1 MLLNVDRLKTYF
13 YTSEGIIRAVDD
25 VSFNIERGRILG
37 IVGESGCGK
46 SMTALSIMRLVPS
59 PGKIVGG
66 NISFDGHDL
75 LNLSNEEIRRL
86 RGDRMAMIFQ
96 DPMTSLNPVF
106 TIGEQIAEI
115 LRTHRGLKKSAALEK
130 AESLLQN
137 VGIPDPERRIRE
149 YPHQMSG
156 GMRQRVM
163 IAMAISCEP
172 SLIIADEPTTA
183 LDVTIQAQILRLL
196 KGLTES
202 LNTALILIS
211 HDLGII
217 AETAD
222 EVGVMYA
229 GKVVEYAT
237 TTELFA
243 NPLHPYTIG
252 LLESIPR
259 FGEVK
264 EDRLRTIK
272 GVVPKLSELP
282 EGCKFNPRCK
292 YVIEKCIN
300 AEPELIDTGGGHLVR
315 CWVDLNKSNI
325 KYQK

>member
-1 MLLNVDRLKTYF
+1 MLLTVDRLKTYF

-25 VSFNIERGRILG
+25 VSFKIERGRILG

-46 SMTALSIMRLVPS
+46 SMTAMSIMRLVPS

-66 NISFDGHDL
+66 HINFDGHDL
-75 LNLSNEEIRRL
+75 LKLSNEEIRRL

-115 LRTHRGLKKSAALEK
+115 LRTHRGLKKSAALERT
-130 AESLLQN
+130 ESLLQN
-137 VGIPDPERRIRE
+137 VGIPDPARRIRE

-196 KGLTES
+196 KGLTDS

-237 TTELFA
+237 TKELFA

-272 GVVPKLSELP
+272 GAVPKLSELP
-282 EGCKFNPRCK
+282 AGCKFNPRCK
-292 YVIEKCIN
+292 YVIEKCNN
-300 AEPELIDTGGGHLVR
+300 AEPELIDTGVGHLVR
-315 CWVDLNKSNI
+315 CWVDLNKS
-325 KYQK
+325 KSK

>member
-1 MLLNVDRLKTYF
+1 MLLTVDRLKTYF

-25 VSFNIERGRILG
+25 VSFKIERGRILG

-46 SMTALSIMRLVPS
+46 SMTAMSIMRLVPS

-66 NISFDGHDL
+66 NINFDGHDL
-75 LNLSNEEIRRL
+75 LKLSNEEIRRL

-115 LRTHRGLKKSAALEK
+115 LRTHRGLKKSAALERT
-130 AESLLQN
+130 ESLLQN
-137 VGIPDPERRIRE
+137 VGIPDPARRIRE

-196 KGLTES
+196 KGLTDS

-237 TTELFA
+237 TKELFA

-282 EGCKFNPRCK
+282 AGCKFNPRCK
-292 YVIEKCIN
+292 YIIEKCNN

-315 CWVDLNKSNI
+315 CWVDLNKS
-325 KYQK
+325 KSK

>member
-1 MLLNVDRLKTYF
+1 MLLTVDRLKTYF

-25 VSFNIERGRILG
+25 VSFKIERGRILG

-46 SMTALSIMRLVPS
+46 SMTAMSIMRLVPS

-66 NISFDGHDL
+66 HINFDGHDL
-75 LNLSNEEIRRL
+75 LKLSNEEIRRL

-115 LRTHRGLKKSAALEK
+115 LRTHRGLKKSAALERT
-130 AESLLQN
+130 ESLLQN
-137 VGIPDPERRIRE
+137 VGIPDPARRIRE

-196 KGLTES
+196 KGLTDS

-237 TTELFA
+237 TKELFA

-259 FGEVK
+259 FGEIK

-272 GVVPKLSELP
+272 GAVPKLSELP
-282 EGCKFNPRCK
+282 AGCKFNPRCK
-292 YVIEKCIN
+292 YIIEKCNN

-315 CWVDLNKSNI
+315 CWVDLNKS
-325 KYQK
+325 KSK

>member
-1 MLLNVDRLKTYF
+1 MLLTVDRLKTYF

-25 VSFNIERGRILG
+25 VSFKIERGRILG

-46 SMTALSIMRLVPS
+46 SMTAMSIMRLVPS

-66 NISFDGHDL
+66 HINFDGHDL
-75 LNLSNEEIRRL
+75 LKLSNEEIRRL

-115 LRTHRGLKKSAALEK
+115 LRTHRGLKKSAALERT
-130 AESLLQN
+130 ESLLQN
-137 VGIPDPERRIRE
+137 VGIPDPARRIRE

-196 KGLTES
+196 KGLTDS

-237 TTELFA
+237 TKELFA

-259 FGEVK
+259 FGEIK

-272 GVVPKLSELP
+272 GAVPKLSELP
-282 EGCKFNPRCK
+282 AGCKFNPRCK
-292 YVIEKCIN
+292 YIIEKCNN
-300 AEPELIDTGGGHLVR
+300 AEPELIDTGVGHLVR
-315 CWVDLNKSNI
+315 CWVDLNKS
-325 KYQK
+325 KSK